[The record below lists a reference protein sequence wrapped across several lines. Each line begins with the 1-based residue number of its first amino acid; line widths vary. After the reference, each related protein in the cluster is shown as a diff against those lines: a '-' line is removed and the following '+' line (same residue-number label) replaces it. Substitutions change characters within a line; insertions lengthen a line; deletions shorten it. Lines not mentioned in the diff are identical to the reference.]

1 MHHKTIVIW
10 VFVSM
15 LLPWE
20 SILCEPITSSEYLP
34 LESGNSWTYSVTGPY
49 GRYTETVTVLPGTTD
64 INGVPTKAIKYSG
77 GPDDQSIEYWTSDQ
91 QGIRLHG
98 GYAPNTELGPATLAF
113 EPPLVYAS
121 STMNIHDT
129 VSSSGNARF
138 VFDYYG
144 TFMLNYE
151 SSSTLEGTETVT
163 VPAGT
168 YETVRTRDSDRIYGS
183 ILGEPYEDVSS
194 GGTWLAKYIGEV
206 KGTDEDDN
214 GTEVEVL
221 ISTNVKPRPTA
232 PFLPFLQ
239 LLLD

>member
-1 MHHKTIVIW
+1 MTRQFALVA
-10 VFVSM
+10 
-15 LLPWE
+15 L
-20 SILCEPITSSEYLP
+20 ILCLLSQAVAVFGETATDYLP
-34 LESGNSWTYSVTGPY
+34 LNSGNSWTYSITGPY
-49 GRYTETVTVLPGTTD
+49 GAYTETVTVLPGTTE
-64 INGVPTKAIKYSG
+64 INGVATKAIKYSG
-77 GPDDQSIEYWTSDQ
+77 GPDDQAIEYWTSDQ

-98 GYAPNTELGPATLAF
+98 GYIPMTEAGPATLTF
-113 EPPLVYAS
+113 EPPVVYAS
-121 STMNIHDT
+121 RIMNIHDT
-129 VSSSGNARF
+129 VYSSGNARF

-144 TFMLNYE
+144 TFILNYE

-168 YETVRTRDSDRIYGS
+168 YETIRTRESDRIYGS
-183 ILGEPYEDVSS
+183 ILGESFEESSS

-206 KGTDEDDN
+206 KGTDKDDI

-221 ISTNVKPRPTA
+221 IRTNVKQRATV